1 MESYVKVRKEIA
13 RKFYNQGFDVR
24 LLPCKVSEQALY
36 AKNAWVQAV
45 IINKKDSEETKNAF
59 DRTVNSYR
67 YYNCQNAELGYYP
80 HYYIEESVYNN
91 QKGNV
96 K

>member
-1 MESYVKVRKEIA
+1 MPASSCHCHNSQC
-13 RKFYNQGFDVR
+13 YNLIPGGGGGFLRADGTNIR
-24 LLPCKVSEQALY
+24 LGC
-36 AKNAWVQAV
+36 
-45 IINKKDSEETKNAF
+45 KDSEETKNAF
-59 DRTVNSYR
+59 DRPVNSYR